1 MASFIRNSI
10 EYYGID
16 SLNNRLCKLQDIK
29 NFKQSNIN
37 LQLCLPKEKPNIGQI
52 LSVKIDKN
60 ISKTK
65 LVKTPVGKSME
76 GQILTGYKL
85 LVMGDIGFEIN
96 YVASGC
102 NQSVHSF
109 HGCVPFCE
117 YVVMP
122 EVFNVEETIVP
133 EIYIE
138 DIYINQKDCRCMYGS
153 VTLMVVAEL
162 CSFMGGV

>member
-16 SLNNRLCKLQDIK
+16 SLNNRLCKVQDAK

-37 LQLCLPKEKPNIGQI
+37 LQLCLPKEKPNIGQV
-52 LSVKIDKN
+52 LRVKIDKN

-65 LVKTPVGKSME
+65 LVKTPIGKSIE
-76 GQILTGYKL
+76 GQILTGYKM
-85 LVMGDIGFEIN
+85 LVMGDIRFEIN
-96 YVASGC
+96 YVVSRCDQGI
-102 NQSVHSF
+102 HSF
-109 HGCVPFCE
+109 HGFVPFCE

-122 EVFNVEETIVP
+122 EGFNPEETIVP
-133 EIYIE
+133 DIYVE
-138 DIYINQKDCRCMYGS
+138 DIYIKQKNCRCVYGS
-153 VTLMVVAEL
+153 IALMIVAEP